1 MDFEKNEEVSS
12 VGGGEGEMVFKNDS
26 HFKHG
31 RR

>member
-12 VGGGEGEMVFKNDS
+12 VGGGEGDVVFKNDS
-26 HFKHG
+26 CFKQG